1 MRLTGSASFCFRSS
15 TTGPHGLFKGD
26 YARMF
31 IRADLQGRPPE
42 YTKRLGRLSRGEACR
57 RPRRCRRHRGR
68 RPRFYARSRTLH
80 NEGATQ

>member
-1 MRLTGSASFCFRSS
+1 
-15 TTGPHGLFKGD
+15 
-26 YARMF
+26 MF

-57 RPRRCRRHRGR
+57 RPRRRRRHRGR
-68 RPRFYARSRTLH
+68 RPRFYARSRTSH